1 MKHPPI
7 KLTIDEAAPGSFVW
21 TLLQTDD
28 SGAPQKV
35 LKAAEYE
42 ADTYEAALAAGTRA
56 MDAELRKSAAA
67 EERSNKRAAAASS

>member
-7 KLTIDEAAPGSFVW
+7 KLTIDEAAPGSFIW

-28 SGAPQKV
+28 NGAPQKV

-67 EERSNKRAAAASS
+67 EERSSKRTAAANT

>member
-7 KLTIDEAAPGSFVW
+7 KLTIDEAAPGNFVW

-28 SGAPQKV
+28 TGAPQKV

-67 EERSNKRAAAASS
+67 EERSNRRAAAASS